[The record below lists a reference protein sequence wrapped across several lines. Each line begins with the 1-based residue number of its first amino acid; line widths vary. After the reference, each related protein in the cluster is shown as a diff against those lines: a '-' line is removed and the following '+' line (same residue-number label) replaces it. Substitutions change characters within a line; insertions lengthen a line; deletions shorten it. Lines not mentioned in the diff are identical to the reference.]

1 MKNIYQIHIQIWPFF
16 SFFFFLFSFFLWK
29 LAQTKSSLQE
39 IILQPNISWNKQY
52 SRARETISMKHALT
66 HTHLCIEKEKR
77 SCKRRVYVRAMRGG
91 ALPSILSPQP
101 LDVNLS
107 TISKWSNIYVNY
119 IHNISNLDKIVD
131 LDSIILWLM

>member
-1 MKNIYQIHIQIWPFF
+1 MKNIYQIHIQTWPFF